1 MGVKMRDSVKIN
13 LLGIFLFVTLLIL
26 IIIPVLT
33 YFSNIKDPVIRVLI
47 YIGSSG
53 GIGGTIYCIRG
64 FYQNLG
70 EGTFKFNWTWW
81 YLFRPLISVIVGI
94 FVYFLIVGGLLSIG
108 SAPEVNY
115 SKGVMFYCAIAF
127 LAGFS
132 FTQFADKLEELA
144 ATLFSKKKDEKK

>member
-1 MGVKMRDSVKIN
+1 M
-13 LLGIFLFVTLLIL
+13 
-26 IIIPVLT
+26 VLVPIVV
-33 YFSNIKDPVIRVLI
+33 YFTHIKDPLIRSLI
-47 YIGSSG
+47 YIGCLG

-70 EGTFKFNWTWW
+70 QGNFNFAWTWW
-81 YLFRPLISVIVGI
+81 YLFRPFISVIVGI

-108 SAPEVNY
+108 SANEINY
-115 SKGVMFYCAIAF
+115 EKGVMLYCAIAF

-144 ATLFSKKKDEKK
+144 STLFSKKKEGEK

>member
-1 MGVKMRDSVKIN
+1 MRDSLKIN
-13 LLGIFLFVTLLIL
+13 LLGIFLFVSLLIL

-33 YFSNIKDPVIRVLI
+33 YFSNIKDPVIGILI

-81 YLFRPLISVIVGI
+81 YLFRPLMSVIVGI

-115 SKGVMFYCAIAF
+115 SRGIMFYCAIAF
-127 LAGFS
+127 LAGFA

-144 ATLFSKKKDEKK
+144 STLFSKKKDEKK